1 MLLKKIVCTSLLV
14 LAVLALPIAPRSVP
28 TPKPTCLQADG
39 VLPAPPPTPI
49 PPSAS
54 G

>member
-14 LAVLALPIAPRSVP
+14 LALLGLPIAPRNVP

-39 VLPAPPPTPI
+39 VLPAPPPVPI
-49 PPSAS
+49 PRSAS
-54 G
+54 V